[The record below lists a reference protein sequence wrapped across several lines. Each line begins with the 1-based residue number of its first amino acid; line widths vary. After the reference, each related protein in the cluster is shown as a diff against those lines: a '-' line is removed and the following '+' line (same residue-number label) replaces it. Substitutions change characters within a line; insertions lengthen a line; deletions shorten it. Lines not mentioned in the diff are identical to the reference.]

1 MAISTARKPSFC
13 PRLWVGILQVCRRS
27 CFCLTKLLH
36 RSVILPLCS
45 GTSYS
50 PKQRSKAAAELVRE
64 ILLQVMAAMCYCHQ
78 RAKNWLCEKQALISI
93 RDQSAGFPQSARNG
107 KPQMTKEP
115 LLRIPVLRLYHSP
128 SKNCVMAVG
137 IDANGKQQGL
147 YKMGL
152 EKGPINSE

>member
-64 ILLQVMAAMCYCHQ
+64 ILLQVMAAMCHCHQ
-78 RAKNWLCEKQALISI
+78 RAKNWLCVLCYS
-93 RDQSAGFPQSARNG
+93 SARTSCSRG
-107 KPQMTKEP
+107 LPILFCCIRQDPALSGYIQQSP
-115 LLRIPVLRLYHSP
+115 L
-128 SKNCVMAVG
+128 
-137 IDANGKQQGL
+137 
-147 YKMGL
+147 
-152 EKGPINSE
+152 